1 MEWRNPIEIE
11 EENSLCHFG
20 VKGMRWRHHKSI
32 ATTINDALNTKNGS
46 NAGLDAAKPKTAT
59 NAGLNAAGLPSSEFL
74 KEKEYNS
81 RKNESLNAQ
90 RLKNQDEEEQKKS
103 TPSKNLIEQTVEFC
117 SNVIKNVGNTL
128 MSAISSLFKH

>member
-1 MEWRNPIEIE
+1 MEWRNPIEVE
-11 EENSLCHFG
+11 EENSLCHYG
-20 VKGMRWRHHKSI
+20 VKGMHWGHHKSI

-46 NAGLDAAKPKTAT
+46 DVGLDAAKPKIGS
-59 NAGLNAAGLPSSEFL
+59 NAALNAAGLLSSEFL

-90 RLKNQDEEEQKKS
+90 RLKNQDEEEKKKDA
-103 TPSKNLIEQTVEFC
+103 PSKNLIEQTVEFC

>member
-1 MEWRNPIEIE
+1 MEWLDPMKVE
-11 EENSLCHFG
+11 EENSLCHYG
-20 VKGMRWRHHKSI
+20 VKGMRWGHHKNIGSDVG
-32 ATTINDALNTKNGS
+32 DALNAGKLKN
-46 NAGLDAAKPKTAT
+46 AT

-90 RLKNQDEEEQKKS
+90 HLKNQDEEERKKS

-128 MSAISSLFKH
+128 ISAISSLFKH

>member
-1 MEWRNPIEIE
+1 MEWLDPMEVE

-46 NAGLDAAKPKTAT
+46 DAGLDAAKPKVAT
-59 NAGLNAAGLPSSEFL
+59 NAGLNASGLPSSEFL

-81 RKNESLNAQ
+81 RKNKSLDKEQ
-90 RLKNQDEEEQKKS
+90 QKKS
-103 TPSKNLIEQTVEFC
+103 APSKNLIEQTVEFC
-117 SNVIKNVGNTL
+117 SNIIKNIGNTL
-128 MSAISSLFKH
+128 VSAISSLFKH

>member
-1 MEWRNPIEIE
+1 MLKE
-11 EENSLCHFG
+11 CVG
-20 VKGMRWRHHKSI
+20 GHHKSI
-32 ATTINDALNTKNGS
+32 ATTINDALNTKNGL

-59 NAGLNAAGLPSSEFL
+59 NAGLNAAELPSSEFL